1 MDGAREQYVHVNG
14 VRLFVQTVGEGE
26 PLLLL
31 MGLGA
36 PGDKW
41 ERNVR
46 AYRRHFRCILIDN
59 RGAGRSDKPEAESYS
74 VADMAGDAVGVLDA
88 LGVESAHVNG
98 ISMGGAIAQE
108 LAIRW
113 PERVRS
119 LILTSTFCTV
129 TDTFRFAISF
139 LRDQTGTLEPAV
151 KKRLNQWMTF
161 SQKTQNERPEFLRE
175 MADEDAAYPWPMP
188 AFAYRAQCG
197 ACLSHES
204 TDRLGRIKAPTLIA
218 AGGQDLF
225 AGPAVARLMH
235 ERIPGSAL
243 YFCPEGGHVHE
254 WEYLDEYNRVTTDF
268 LLSHRTEA
276 RPDGLSLG
284 GMTLSVRDVSA
295 SVRFYREVLGLPV
308 REELPDRA
316 AVIPGD
322 GQELVLLAYRGG
334 DDALVTTG
342 IGVYPAG
349 FHHLCLEAPEIEAL
363 YEKVRASGW
372 PLERELLRGA
382 DNNLQFWVRDPD
394 GYPVELMRMTE
405 ESLQATCR

>member
-1 MDGAREQYVHVNG
+1 MPAKFTLRKFFSSKSPAHGAMTVYGADDPLGEHLSVGPALKSDYNG
-14 VRLFVQTVGEGE
+14 QTA
-26 PLLLL
+26 L
-31 MGLGA
+31 MY
-36 PGDKW
+36 
-41 ERNVR
+41 RNENL
-46 AYRRHFRCILIDN
+46 A
-59 RGAGRSDKPEAESYS
+59 EA
-74 VADMAGDAVGVLDA
+74 AA
-88 LGVESAHVNG
+88 
-98 ISMGGAIAQE
+98 ISSECENKE

-276 RPDGLSLG
+276 RHDGLSLG

-308 REELPDRA
+308 REESPDRA
-316 AVIPGD
+316 GTPKGGAV
-322 GQELVLLAYRGG
+322 GQE
-334 DDALVTTG
+334 
-342 IGVYPAG
+342 
-349 FHHLCLEAPEIEAL
+349 F
-363 YEKVRASGW
+363 
-372 PLERELLRGA
+372 
-382 DNNLQFWVRDPD
+382 
-394 GYPVELMRMTE
+394 VEQ
-405 ESLQATCR
+405 SD